1 MARSRTLALV
11 LGTWLGAYVAALVL
25 TAALSALPGASGGEG
40 RPTWYVGVTALAL
53 WVPFLVGMRRA
64 SRRDGE
70 GPFLA
75 AHGLRFRPVDALGVP
90 IGVAAQLVLVGLVTA
105 PFRRAF
111 PGAFSD
117 DAVAERAQALVDAA
131 RGAWMLV
138 LVAVVV
144 VGAPLVEELF
154 YRGFVQRRLAA
165 VVHPVAAWVA
175 TAVWFAGV
183 HLRLA
188 EFPGLLAFALVL
200 GGCWHA
206 TRRLGLPLVAH
217 VAFNATG
224 LAMLT
229 LR

>member
-1 MARSRTLALV
+1 VRVV
-11 LGTWLGAYVAALVL
+11 LGTWAAAYAVAILATVGLSAALGPGR
-25 TAALSALPGASGGEG
+25 AAS
-40 RPTWYVGVTALAL
+40 RPTWFVGLSALAL
-53 WVPFLVGMRRA
+53 WVPFVVGMRRA
-64 SRRDGE
+64 SRRDAE

-75 AHGLRFRPVDALGVP
+75 AHGLRLRPVDALGVP
-90 IGVAAQLVLVGLVTA
+90 IGVASQLVLVGLVTL

-111 PGAFSD
+111 PDAFSD
-117 DAVAERAQALVDAA
+117 DAVVRRARDLVDAA
-131 RGAWMLV
+131 SGAWMLV

-144 VGAPLVEELF
+144 IGAPLVEELF
-154 YRGFVQRRLAA
+154 YRGFMQRRLAG
-165 VVHPVAAWVA
+165 VVHPVAAWLA
-175 TAVWFAGV
+175 TAVWFAAV
-183 HLRLA
+183 HVQVA